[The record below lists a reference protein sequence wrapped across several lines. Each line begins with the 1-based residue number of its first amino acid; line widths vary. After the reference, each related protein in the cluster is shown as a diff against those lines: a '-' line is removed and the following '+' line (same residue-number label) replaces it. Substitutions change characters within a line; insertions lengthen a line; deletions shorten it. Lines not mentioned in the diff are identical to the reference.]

1 MGLKRGVV
9 RGRRMEGG
17 GATNE
22 ADAIA
27 AATRATARLARR
39 GETRLARR
47 GEFARPRRFG
57 QGAAVGRGNLTLVSR
72 PDERSVA
79 TPRSA
84 EAVNVVERRW
94 DAAAGAASRA
104 MAIRAGEQ
112 MRVLARPP
120 LLIRL
125 AENSSTASATLASS
139 RETLRV
145 AAMTADAPSA
155 SRAGAGAGA
164 GAEVVM
170 QEGGVG
176 RHKSCVFCGR
186 TNMCCVARTTATEHV
201 ANTEAISW
209 PL

>member
-1 MGLKRGVV
+1 MGSKPGVV
-9 RGRRMEGG
+9 RERRMDGG
-17 GATNE
+17 GTTDE

-39 GETRLARR
+39 GEL
-47 GEFARPRRFG
+47 ARPRRFG
-57 QGAAVGRGNLTLVSR
+57 RGAAVGRGDLTRFSS
-72 PDERSVA
+72 PDERGAA

-84 EAVNVVERRW
+84 EAVDDVERRG
-94 DAAAGAASRA
+94 DVAAAVAASAASRA

-120 LLIRL
+120 LLLRS
-125 AENSSTASATLASS
+125 AENSSTAAATSASS

-155 SRAGAGAGA
+155 SRAGVGAGA

-170 QEGGVG
+170 QEGVVG
-176 RHKSCVFCGR
+176 RGKSCVFCGR
-186 TNMCCVARTTATEHV
+186 TNMCWVVRTTATAHV